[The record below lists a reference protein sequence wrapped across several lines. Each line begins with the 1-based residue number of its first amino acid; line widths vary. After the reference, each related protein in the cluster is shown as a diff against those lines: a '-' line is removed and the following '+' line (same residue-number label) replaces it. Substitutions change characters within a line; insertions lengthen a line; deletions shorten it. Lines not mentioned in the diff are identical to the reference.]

1 MQSDKKYALVAAL
14 IINEMVGNKC
24 VTKRERITHLK
35 VDEEDADGEVDEG
48 VGGRN
53 EVGFLVQNKNEGS
66 GHCSLRGTEKKN
78 MKSHTTTHNCP

>member
-1 MQSDKKYALVAAL
+1 MKWLVTNVL
-14 IINEMVGNKC
+14 QRE
-24 VTKRERITHLK
+24 RERITHLK

-66 GHCSLRGTEKKN
+66 SHCSLRGTEKK
-78 MKSHTTTHNCP
+78 T